1 MSSSV
6 MAAAVPAV
14 LELGFLATTARA
26 SMHVAIALSHGLVR
40 RLPTT
45 FVLELRVG
53 GWVGGGGEGSL
64 QKQWSDLLRG
74 GTSAFGGWGWGG
86 GGEESE

>member
-1 MSSSV
+1 

-53 GWVGGGGEGSL
+53 GWVG
-64 QKQWSDLLRG
+64 W
-74 GTSAFGGWGWGG
+74 WGG
-86 GGEESE
+86 GGGGQPPKAVA